1 MSVIRL
7 WWNFV
12 RVGVMGEMQY
22 RVNFLVQLLQS
33 AIALATGLI
42 VLALIFSYTQTL
54 GGWTGPELLALMG
67 VHTLVG
73 GLIHMTIQPN
83 MERLMQDVQQ
93 GTLDY
98 ALIKPA
104 DSQALVSVREF
115 RLWQGVDVIIGAL
128 VIGYA
133 VYQLR
138 EVFGWE
144 QALSFGLALL
154 CGAAMIYAFWL
165 ILTTGAFWFVRM
177 ENLLELWQGLYS
189 AGRAPVGIYPD
200 WLRYGLTF
208 LVPVA
213 FAVTVPAEAV
223 TGRLT
228 LTTLAGAAAL
238 AAALLLGARWFWFF
252 GLKNYSGASA

>member
-7 WWNFV
+7 WWNYV
-12 RVGVMGEMQY
+12 RVGVLGEIQY

-33 AIALATGLI
+33 AIALATALI

-73 GLIHMTIQPN
+73 GLIHMSIQPN
-83 MERLMQDVQQ
+83 MERLMQDVQN

-115 RLWQGVDVIIGAL
+115 RLWQGVDVIVGAL

-138 EVFGWE
+138 EIFGWQ
-144 QALSFGLALL
+144 QALAFAAALG

-200 WLRYGLTF
+200 WLKYGLTF

-228 LTTLAGAAAL
+228 LETLAGASAL
-238 AAALLLGARWFWFF
+238 AAALLVGARWFWFF
-252 GLKNYSGASA
+252 GLRRYSGASA